1 MIFQVSHLRPLIFCA
16 SFAAP
21 ALTAAQEV
29 DISMTPTPWG
39 SQVLQS
45 DAITPI
51 DNALPGQWRLIRV
64 GMTDGART
72 LVVPVVDAQLTIGS
86 DGSFAMD
93 YAPARLPDGTMTE
106 SVLLELDGV
115 EHEIAPPPDLSLPHG
130 CPGEAQFAGRVPGLL
145 SVAYDV
151 DLDTYAPTEAET
163 MTEDGDVNLD
173 VVDDIGTI
181 LGVNLRLRMSTDRE
195 AAEKPTMTCAGAASS
210 TTVTAGPPFGFIPG
224 EYPYALNSTHDILVI
239 QMPSPAGPMTTFVFT
254 PL

>member
-1 MIFQVSHLRPLIFCA
+1 
-16 SFAAP
+16 
-21 ALTAAQEV
+21 
-29 DISMTPTPWG
+29 
-39 SQVLQS
+39 
-45 DAITPI
+45 
-51 DNALPGQWRLIRV
+51 
-64 GMTDGART
+64 
-72 LVVPVVDAQLTIGS
+72 
-86 DGSFAMD
+86 
-93 YAPARLPDGTMTE
+93 MTE

-173 VVDDIGTI
+173 LVDDIGTI

-224 EYPYALNSTHDILVI
+224 EYPLCAEQHARHPRDPDAQPDGTDDDVRFHAALTRPRASGQAAQRLRYRDR
-239 QMPSPAGPMTTFVFT
+239 PEAE
-254 PL
+254 